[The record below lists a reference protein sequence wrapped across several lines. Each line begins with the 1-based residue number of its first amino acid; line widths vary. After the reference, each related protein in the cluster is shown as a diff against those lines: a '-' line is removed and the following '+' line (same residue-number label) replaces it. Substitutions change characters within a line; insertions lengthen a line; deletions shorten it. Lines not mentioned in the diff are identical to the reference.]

1 MTKFSATLPKGEAN
15 GLTSLHHQL
24 LANPKGTHLIVG
36 VIDVKTITT
45 DVDTGDQVA
54 TVRFR
59 RVEPIAAQDADEAV
73 RLMQRGTERRTGAT
87 MLPIEIEDELRELM
101 ANLDFSTGELT
112 DEEIQDLRGGLA
124 DEVSDGIAEPA
135 EGPGD
140 DEPGQ
145 APPAEPP
152 AEEPADRPGRAEP
165 AEGPADDQ
173 PPTLDDDPEP
183 TQPQEPVEDP
193 APAPAEAPKKRGR
206 GRPRKVKEEPPAPA
220 APEDLAAA
228 TVPAAPWDDFEASE
242 PETKED

>member
-1 MTKFSATLPKGEAN
+1 MTKFSSTLPKGEAN
-15 GLTSLHHQL
+15 GLTSIHNQL

-36 VIDVKTITT
+36 VVDVKTITT

-59 RVEPIAAQDADEAV
+59 RVEPIAPQDADEAV

-112 DEEIQDLRGGLA
+112 DDEIR
-124 DEVSDGIAEPA
+124 DGIADPA

-145 APPAEPP
+145 APPAVAPDETP
-152 AEEPADRPGRAEP
+152 DRPGRADP
-165 AEGPADDQ
+165 AEGPANDQ

-183 TQPQEPVEDP
+183 TQPQEPVKDP
-193 APAPAEAPKKRGR
+193 APAAEPAPEPEAPKKRGR
-206 GRPRKVKEEPPAPA
+206 GRPRKVKEEPAPAPAPAPA

-228 TVPAAPWDDFEASE
+228 TVPAAPWDTFTEVPE